1 MAPLGVPQMIPPP
14 GRQNMTQRRA
24 YLIAVFAAVAC
35 SGCSDSTSPDT
46 LPGRIR
52 VFNNVFQG
60 ATASAA
66 VPISVD
72 LLIDSLTASPAV
84 TNLANGSFAPGN
96 ATGAGI
102 ASSSNAATLFA
113 AAGYRDIASAVHSF
127 QARKTGQNDAFFRNA
142 NGTVYLPKQYIT
154 PFPYTCV
161 LAGVVPPDGAAWTA
175 APIAFCMLAPDD
187 PFTPPK
193 DTLVG
198 HTGLTS
204 RMRFIN
210 AATFGSAAGTGAA
223 LTFTLVPS
231 SAAVSPAN
239 ITTTAAFR
247 AASAYVNPPAGGYT
261 LNISTATGVIYTTP
275 VTFAAGDVRTI
286 LVYSTAFAANPVTG
300 ANHQIV
306 NRLDNKF

>member
-1 MAPLGVPQMIPPP
+1 
-14 GRQNMTQRRA
+14 MTQRRA
-24 YLIAVFAAVAC
+24 YLIALLAAVAC
-35 SGCSDSTSPDT
+35 TDSTSPDT

-72 LLIDSLTASPAV
+72 LLIDSSTASPAV
-84 TNLANGSFAPGN
+84 TNLANGSFAAGT
-96 ATGAGI
+96 ASGAGV
-102 ASSSNAATLFA
+102 ATSSNAATLFV

-142 NGTVYLPKQYIT
+142 NGTVYLPKQFMT

-161 LAGVVPPDGAAWTA
+161 LAGLVPPDGATWTA
-175 APIAFCMLAPDD
+175 APISYCVLAPDD
-187 PFTPPK
+187 PFTPPT
-193 DTLVG
+193 DTLAG

-210 AATFGSAAGTGAA
+210 AATFASAAGTGAA

-231 SAAVSPAN
+231 SAAVSPVN
-239 ITTTAAFR
+239 ITGTAAFR
-247 AASAYVNPPAGGYT
+247 AASAYVNPPAGSYT
-261 LNISTATGVIYTTP
+261 LNISIVGGVIYTSP

-286 LVYSTAFAANPVTG
+286 LVYTTAFAANPVG
-300 ANHQIV
+300 AGNHQIV
-306 NRLDNKF
+306 NTLDNKF